1 MTLNLVSNEQIDTN
15 DYELWLKE
23 YEYTELD
30 EHLRQDVL
38 AICKFFCNEALVLQ
52 GLKKLAEQ
60 YLTFNKEE
68 KKSLRQFFDDWGS
81 KNHFNNPNPLNST
94 TEFKTSAN
102 FQYPKHTPILYGE
115 LTANLFNNVLLK
127 NGYLSADVGA
137 GPKHGKWAHT
147 IQLFLIE
154 EARKEG
160 VLKLYTPTACQ
171 FIQTISQTKGKFESF
186 SLWNLLFDSFDDH
199 IFTNPNNI
207 TTALVHYH
215 GNTEAEIFLAS
226 KLHAYEKK
234 FDQVASTSGCYD
246 GFAHT
251 KYLSRLSEASS
262 VSYKD
267 KCGLLWFAPK
277 NKISDSVSSQKVNVF
292 VPDI

>member
-1 MTLNLVSNEQIDTN
+1 MTLDLICNEQIDTN
-15 DYELWLKE
+15 DYNLWLKE
-23 YEYTELD
+23 YGCTELN
-30 EHLRQDVL
+30 ENLKQDVL
-38 AICKFFCNEALVLQ
+38 AICKFFCNEQLVLH

-60 YLTFNKEE
+60 YFAFNKTE
-68 KKSLRQFFDDWGS
+68 KKSLRQFFDNWGS
-81 KNHFNNPNPLNST
+81 QNYFNNPTPLNST
-94 TEFKTSAN
+94 EEFKTSTN

-160 VLKLYTPTACQ
+160 VLKLHTPTTCQ
-171 FIQTISQTKGKFESF
+171 FIQLISQIKGQYESF

-207 TTALVHYH
+207 TTILAHYH
-215 GNTEAEIFLAS
+215 GTAEAEIFLAS
-226 KLHAYEKK
+226 KLNAYEKK
-234 FDQVASTSGCYD
+234 FDQAASTLGYE
-246 GFAHT
+246 GFAQT
-251 KYLSRLSEASS
+251 KYLSRLSEASY

-277 NKISDSVSSQKVNVF
+277 NKSSNSVPSQKVDLF
-292 VPDI
+292 VLDM

>member
-1 MTLNLVSNEQIDTN
+1 MTLDLIHNEQIDSN

-23 YEYTELD
+23 YGYTELD
-30 EHLRQDVL
+30 ENLKQDIL
-38 AICKFFCNEALVLQ
+38 AICKFFCNEELISQ

-60 YLTFNKEE
+60 YFVFNRVE
-68 KKSLRQFFDDWGS
+68 KKSLRQFFDNWGS
-81 KNHFNNPNPLNST
+81 QNHFNNPNPLNSIE
-94 TEFKTSAN
+94 EFKTSAN
-102 FQYPKHTPILYGE
+102 FQYPKQIPILYGE

-160 VLKLYTPTACQ
+160 ILKLHTPTACQ
-171 FIQTISQTKGKFESF
+171 FIQLISQIKGQFESF

-207 TTALVHYH
+207 TTALTHPH
-215 GNTEAEIFLAS
+215 SATEAQIFLAS

-234 FDQVASTSGCYD
+234 FNQAASVSGYES
-246 GFAHT
+246 FAHT
-251 KYLSRLSEASS
+251 KYLSRLSEASY

-277 NKISDSVSSQKVNVF
+277 NKISNSAPSQKVDVF